1 MKSNKLI
8 ANKFKPVN
16 WLTITLGQ
24 YMELIE
30 LIKGIQSEDVIKTGG
45 VTDMDIMFEIVRCLY
60 GEEAEDLTL
69 PEYSKLLVSLSF
81 LGERIPKISVKKFYE
96 LGGKKYQCNMDL
108 SKVIGNQYIDYM
120 NYIRQGNGNEN
131 LSKLVSVFLIP
142 EGCKYNEGYDI
153 KELQNLI
160 EDEMKIIDVN
170 AIAFFL
176 PNFLNAYMVYTLKS
190 LLLTMKKMMKK
201 EKNQMKKEELMKK
214 ITEIEDKMGQL
225 IVML

>member
-1 MKSNKLI
+1 MKNDKLI
-8 ANKFKPVN
+8 NKFKPVN

-24 YMELIE
+24 YMELMG
-30 LIKGIQSEDVIKTGG
+30 LLKASEDVIKNG

-60 GEEAEDLTL
+60 GDEVEDLTL
-69 PEYSKLLVSLSF
+69 PEYSKLLASLNF
-81 LGERIPKISVKKFYE
+81 LGTNIPKISVKKSYE
-96 LGGKKYQCNMDL
+96 LGGKKYNCNMDL

-120 NYIRQGNGNEN
+120 NYIRQEEGGNEN

-142 EGCKYNEGYDI
+142 EGCKYGEGYDI

-190 LLLTMKKMMKK
+190 SLQTMRKMMKK
-201 EKNQMKKEELMKK
+201 EKDQMKKEEIMKNM
-214 ITEIEDKMGQL
+214 TEIENKMQQL
-225 IVML
+225 TTML

>member
-1 MKSNKLI
+1 MKNNKLI

-24 YMELIE
+24 YMELME
-30 LIKGIQSEDVIKTGG
+30 LIKSSEELKETKL
-45 VTDMDIMFEIVRCLY
+45 TDMDIMFEIVRCLY
-60 GEEAEDLTL
+60 GDEAEDLTL
-69 PEYSKLLVSLSF
+69 PEYTKLLASLSF
-81 LGERIPKISVKKFYE
+81 LGESIPKISVKKFYE
-96 LGGKKYQCNMDL
+96 LGGKKYICNMDL

-120 NYIRQGNGNEN
+120 NYVRQEKGNEN

-153 KELQNLI
+153 NEVINLI

-176 PNFLNAYMVYTLKS
+176 PNFLNTYMVYILKS
-190 LLLTMKKMMKK
+190 SLLTMKKMMKK
-201 EKNQMKKEELMKK
+201 EKDQMKKEEIRKK
-214 ITEIEDKMGQL
+214 MTEIEDKMGQL
-225 IVML
+225 MVML

>member
-1 MKSNKLI
+1 MKNNKLI

-24 YMELIE
+24 YMELME
-30 LIKGIQSEDVIKTGG
+30 LLKASEDVIKTSG
-45 VTDMDIMFEIVRCLY
+45 VTDMDIMFEIVKCLY
-60 GEEAEDLTL
+60 GDEAEDLTL
-69 PEYSKLLVSLSF
+69 PEYSKLLASLNF
-81 LGERIPKISVKKFYE
+81 LGTSIPKISVKKSYE
-96 LGGKKYQCNMDL
+96 LGGKKYKCNMDL

-120 NYIRQGNGNEN
+120 NYVRQENGNEN

-142 EGCKYNEGYDI
+142 DGYKYNEGYDI

-176 PNFLNAYMVYTLKS
+176 PTFLNTYIFLTLKS
-190 LLLTMKKMMKK
+190 SLSTMKKMMKK
-201 EKNQMKKEELMKK
+201 QKDPMKKEELRKK
-214 ITEIEDKMGQL
+214 MTEIEDKMAQL
-225 IVML
+225 MAML

>member
-1 MKSNKLI
+1 MKNNKLI

-24 YMELIE
+24 YMELME
-30 LIKGIQSEDVIKTGG
+30 LIKASEELKESKL
-45 VTDMDIMFEIVRCLY
+45 TDMDIMFEIVRCLY
-60 GEEAEDLTL
+60 GDEAEDLTL
-69 PEYSKLLVSLSF
+69 PEYTKLLASLSF
-81 LGERIPKISVKKFYE
+81 LGESIPKISVKKFYE
-96 LGGKKYQCNMDL
+96 LGGKKYICNMDL

-120 NYIRQGNGNEN
+120 NYIRQEKGNEN

-153 KELQNLI
+153 NEVINLI

-176 PNFLNAYMVYTLKS
+176 PNFLNTYMLVTLKS
-190 LLLTMKKMMKK
+190 SLLTMKKMMKK
-201 EKNQMKKEELMKK
+201 EKDQMKKEELRKK
-214 ITEIEDKMGQL
+214 MTEIEDKMGQL

>member
-1 MKSNKLI
+1 MKNNKLI

-24 YMELIE
+24 YMELMGLLKE
-30 LIKGIQSEDVIKTGG
+30 SEDVIKNG
-45 VTDMDIMFEIVRCLY
+45 VTDMDIMFEIVKCLY
-60 GEEAEDLTL
+60 GDEAEDLTL
-69 PEYSKLLVSLSF
+69 PEYSKLLASLNF
-81 LGERIPKISVKKFYE
+81 LGTNIPKISVKKSYE
-96 LGGKKYQCNMDL
+96 LGGKKYNCNMDL

-120 NYIRQGNGNEN
+120 NYIRQEEGGNEN

-142 EGCKYNEGYDI
+142 EGCKYGEGYDI

-160 EDEMKIIDVN
+160 EDDMKIIDVN

-190 LLLTMKKMMKK
+190 SLQTMRKIMKM
-201 EKNQMKKEELMKK
+201 EKDQMKKYEIMKNM
-214 ITEIEDKMGQL
+214 TEIENKMQQL
-225 IVML
+225 TTML

>member
-1 MKSNKLI
+1 MKNNKLI

-24 YMELIE
+24 YMELMK
-30 LIKGIQSEDVIKTGG
+30 LIKASEELKETKL
-45 VTDMDIMFEIVRCLY
+45 TDMDIMFEIVRCLY
-60 GEEAEDLTL
+60 GDEAEDLTL
-69 PEYSKLLVSLSF
+69 PEYSKLLASLSF
-81 LGERIPKISVKKFYE
+81 LGESIPKISVKKFYE

-108 SKVIGNQYIDYM
+108 SKVTGNQYIDYI
-120 NYIRQGNGNEN
+120 NYVRQEKGNEN

-153 KELQNLI
+153 NEVINLI

-190 LLLTMKKMMKK
+190 SLLMMKKMMKK
-201 EKNQMKKEELMKK
+201 EKNQMKKEEIRKK
-214 ITEIEDKMGQL
+214 MTEIEDKMGQL

>member
-1 MKSNKLI
+1 MKNNKLI

-24 YMELIE
+24 YMELME
-30 LIKGIQSEDVIKTGG
+30 LIKSSEELKESKL
-45 VTDMDIMFEIVRCLY
+45 TDMDIMFEIVRCLY
-60 GEEAEDLTL
+60 GDEAENLTL
-69 PEYSKLLVSLSF
+69 PEYTKLLASLSF
-81 LGERIPKISVKKFYE
+81 LGESIPKISVKKFYE
-96 LGGKKYQCNMDL
+96 LGGKKYKCNMDL

-120 NYIRQGNGNEN
+120 NYVRQEKGNEN

-153 KELQNLI
+153 NEVINLI

-176 PNFLNAYMVYTLKS
+176 PNFLNTYMVYTLKS
-190 LLLTMKKMMKK
+190 SLSMMKNMMKK
-201 EKNQMKKEELMKK
+201 EKDQMKKEELRKK
-214 ITEIEDKMGQL
+214 MTEIEDKMGQL
-225 IVML
+225 MAML

>member
-30 LIKGIQSEDVIKTGG
+30 LIKSSENLKESKI
-45 VTDMDIMFEIVRCLY
+45 TDIDIMFEIVRCLY
-60 GEEAEDLTL
+60 GEEAEELTL

-81 LGERIPKISVKKFYE
+81 LGESIPNISVKKFYE
-96 LGGKKYQCNMDL
+96 LGGKKYKCNMDL
-108 SKVIGNQYIDYM
+108 SKVTGNQYIDYM
-120 NYIRQGNGNEN
+120 NYVRQEKGNEN

-153 KELQNLI
+153 NEVINLI

-190 LLLTMKKMMKK
+190 SLLTMKKMMKK
-201 EKNQMKKEELMKK
+201 EKNQMKKEEIRKK
-214 ITEIEDKMGQL
+214 ITEIEDKMEQL